1 MRYANLLLMAL
12 CLVAQTSV
20 AKEKTR
26 ISLALKGLES
36 RDTITLQWGAS
47 NKSTRPLIMQRGA
60 EKRITMEVEL
70 DEPRLLV
77 LGVKGC
83 QGGYDIVASPGEDIS
98 VSGRVKQAMTGKQ
111 REAHFR
117 KIRVEGARHQAEYIQ
132 AICQYHAHLDS
143 MDTKLYNEYR
153 DVRKLIKRAKDNNDE
168 QAIAQMYQ
176 TLHGESYVNHVIE
189 NYDERQSY
197 LRQTILAYKDSF
209 MGPLLLLRLA
219 GRLDESYRALYT
231 QMSETARQSTYG
243 REMQEE
249 VFPTTLIRKKAGLVT
264 VADSTDT
271 PHTLNFASNPS
282 GVRYTLVD
290 FWASWCEPC
299 RKEVP
304 NIKRIFEKYGKKGLR
319 IVGISADHKE
329 ADWMECL
336 NEEELPWENYLDIER
351 QAIEQFH
358 VQYIPHT
365 FIIDSQG
372 QIIAE
377 KLRGKELSDYLEN
390 LFRQ

>member
-1 MRYANLLLMAL
+1 MRYANLLLITI
-12 CLVAQTSV
+12 CLATQTSV

-36 RDTITLQWGAS
+36 SDTITLQWGAS

-60 EKRITMEVEL
+60 EKRMTMEVEL

-83 QGGYDIVASPGEDIS
+83 LGGYDIVAAPGEDIS
-98 VSGRVKQAMTGKQ
+98 VSGRVKQTKTGKQ
-111 REAHFR
+111 REARFR
-117 KIRVEGARHQAEYIQ
+117 KIRVEGAHHQTEYIQ
-132 AICQYHAHLDS
+132 AIGQYHARLDS

-168 QAIAQMYQ
+168 QTIAQMYQ
-176 TLHGESYVNHVIE
+176 TMHGESYVNRVIE
-189 NYDERQSY
+189 NYDEQQAH
-197 LRQTILAYKDSF
+197 LRQTVLSHKDSF

-219 GRLDESYRALYT
+219 GRLDESYRPLYN
-231 QMSETARQSTYG
+231 QLSEPAQKSIYG

-249 VFPTTLIRKKAGLVT
+249 VNPTTLIRNKAALVT
-264 VADSTDT
+264 VGDSTGAAQ
-271 PHTLNFASNPS
+271 TLNFASATPS
-282 GVRYTLVD
+282 VRYTLVYL
-290 FWASWCEPC
+290 WASWCEPC

-304 NIKRIFEKYGKKGLR
+304 NVKRLYERYSKEGLR
-319 IVGISADHKE
+319 IVGISADHKIT
-329 ADWMECL
+329 DWLECL

-351 QAIEQFH
+351 QAIERFH

-372 QIIAE
+372 RIIAE
-377 KLRGKELSDYLEN
+377 KLRGKELSDFLET
-390 LFRQ
+390 LFQK